1 MSSRNERRRKP
12 HAQEEEHRKRK
23 RDHSRAYH
31 AAHRAEINERKRRR
45 WATHSEARARALSE
59 IHRANRL
66 RRQYGI
72 SLAQYEL
79 ILARQ
84 NGACAICRQKSKRTL
99 CVDHCHETGKVR
111 GLLCTKCNSA
121 LGLYQDDPNL
131 TEAATAYLRAAHAR
145 LTDRGNFKPR
155 GKSVPSTD
163 EQTEIGKASRLMR
176 GAILR
181 ELQRPPGAAD
191 RGPTDKLRL
200 VACKLVDKAVEG
212 DIQAIKEVLDRIDGK
227 TVAGPDDAEQGP
239 RQVSIRWKNPTSPSS
254 TSRAGDA

>member
-84 NGACAICRQKSKRTL
+84 NGACAICREKSERTL
-99 CVDHCHETGKVR
+99 CVDHCHETGTVR
-111 GLLCTKCNSA
+111 GLLCTKCNTA
-121 LGLYQDDPNL
+121 LGLYEDDPNR
-131 TEAATAYLRAAHAR
+131 TEAATAYLRAAHAG
-145 LTDRGNFKPR
+145 LTPYQTFEAR
-155 GKSVPSTD
+155 GKIMPSTD
-163 EQTEIGKASRLMR
+163 EQTETGKGCRLMR
-176 GAILR
+176 SAILL
-181 ELQRPPGAAD
+181 ELQCPPGAGD
-191 RGPTDKLRL
+191 SPPDKLRL
-200 VACKLVDKAVEG
+200 VARKLVDKAADG
-212 DIQAIKEVLDRIDGK
+212 DLQAIKEVLDRIDGR
-227 TVAGPDDAEQGP
+227 TVPGPGDAEPGP
-239 RQVSIRWKNPTSPSS
+239 QQVSIRWKKPASPPPTSPDGS
-254 TSRAGDA
+254 